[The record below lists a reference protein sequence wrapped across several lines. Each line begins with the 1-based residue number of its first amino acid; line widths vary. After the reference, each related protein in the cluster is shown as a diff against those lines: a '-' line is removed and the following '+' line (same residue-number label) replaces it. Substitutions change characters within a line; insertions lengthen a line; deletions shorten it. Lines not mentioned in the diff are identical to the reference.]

1 MCAMFTDEPAGKPV
15 RLTTKV
21 TLAAVMLFAASR
33 VTTIVIVALP
43 LTVDSALVTGGT
55 SLAGESAAVNVGLV
69 GVVGVGELLLLQP
82 AASRAS
88 TTAMGDRRFI
98 VRLSFFQ

>member
-21 TLAAVMLFAASR
+21 TLAAGTLFAASR

-43 LTVDSALVTGGT
+43 LTVDSALVNGGPAF
-55 SLAGESAAVNVGLV
+55 AGESAGVNAGLV
-69 GVVGVGELLLLQP
+69 GAGGVGGLWFVQP
-82 AASRAS
+82 AGCRP
-88 TTAMGDRRFI
+88 TTPTMGDRRSLA
-98 VRLSFFQ
+98 RLPFSQ